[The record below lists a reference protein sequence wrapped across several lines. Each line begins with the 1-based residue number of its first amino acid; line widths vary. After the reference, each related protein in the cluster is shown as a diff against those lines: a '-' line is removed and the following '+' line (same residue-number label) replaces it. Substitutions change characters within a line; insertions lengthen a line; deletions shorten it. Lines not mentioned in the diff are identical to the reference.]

1 MKKTAF
7 VTGGASG
14 IGAATCRIL
23 SKTGY
28 RVYVADIQR
37 ESGQILAQ
45 ELEDAVFLEVNVRN
59 ESDFEKGLAQVITES
74 NQLDVM
80 VNNAAIV
87 GTLGPI
93 SSLTVEQYDL
103 SQEIIQR
110 SVVLGTKHAAKI
122 MQTQKLGSIVNVAS
136 IAGLL
141 GGYSP
146 HTYAACK
153 AAVIQFT
160 KSVAL
165 ELAEDNVRVNAVC
178 PGAIATPIHTGTT
191 GPEWRQTIKKVKES
205 CADFQAIPRMGEP
218 SEIAEAVVWLAS
230 EKSSYVTGQ
239 ALAVDGGATAGKI
252 WREQPEFFKSFHP
265 VRS

>member
-59 ESDFEKGLAQVITES
+59 ESDFEKGLAQVINES

-93 SSLTVEQYDL
+93 LSLTVEQYDL

-122 MQTQKLGSIVNVAS
+122 MQTQKLGSIVN
-136 IAGLL
+136 
-141 GGYSP
+141 
-146 HTYAACK
+146 
-153 AAVIQFT
+153 
-160 KSVAL
+160 
-165 ELAEDNVRVNAVC
+165 
-178 PGAIATPIHTGTT
+178 
-191 GPEWRQTIKKVKES
+191 
-205 CADFQAIPRMGEP
+205 
-218 SEIAEAVVWLAS
+218 
-230 EKSSYVTGQ
+230 
-239 ALAVDGGATAGKI
+239 
-252 WREQPEFFKSFHP
+252 
-265 VRS
+265 